1 MEQEGYM
8 VTKKVYVLAVLVGI
22 IAGLGA
28 LFFYVLLQISTQI
41 FLGVTGYIPPGP
53 ANEVSIIEL
62 GIDFPFNPIMLV
74 LIPTIGG
81 LISGILVYT
90 FAPEAE
96 GHGTDAVIEVY
107 HYKSGY
113 IRKQVPIIKTLASA
127 ITIGSGGSA
136 GREGPIAQIGAGFAS
151 YLSYKLNL
159 SEREKEVLLLCGMAA
174 GIGSI
179 FKSPFGGSIFGIE
192 VLYQKDYEADSF
204 VLVIISTFMAYG
216 VFALATG
223 WGVIFRTPLYTFSPY
238 ELPLFAVLGLFAGI
252 LAKAYV
258 LFFYGL
264 RDNFFKKLGIPNHVK
279 PAIGGLMLG
288 ILAYFVPESLASGYG
303 WIQLA
308 MYSKLALNTMLVL
321 IFAKILATS
330 FTISSGGSGG
340 VFAPSLVIG
349 AMLGGV
355 SGILFKDLFP
365 SIVVEPGIFVL
376 VGMACFFA
384 GAAKVPLA
392 AIVMVSEMTGDYNIL
407 APAILAST
415 VSYFI
420 SGSTSI
426 YEKQLM
432 NKAQSP
438 VHIPEYISCLLETF
452 KVEDVASPDITI
464 VSEDITLKELERKFL
479 STKYSSLPVV
489 DKNNNYIGIVSLFDL
504 SSVPITEWD
513 KKTVKDIIKKTA
525 VYVRPDDTLSK
536 AISEMLYNGLPNIPV
551 IDGKDKNKII
561 GKISF
566 NDIVKILYYKSKR

>member
-1 MEQEGYM
+1 
-8 VTKKVYVLAVLVGI
+8 
-22 IAGLGA
+22 
-28 LFFYVLLQISTQI
+28 
-41 FLGVTGYIPPGP
+41 
-53 ANEVSIIEL
+53 
-62 GIDFPFNPIMLV
+62 
-74 LIPTIGG
+74 
-81 LISGILVYT
+81 
-90 FAPEAE
+90 
-96 GHGTDAVIEVY
+96 
-107 HYKSGY
+107 
-113 IRKQVPIIKTLASA
+113 
-127 ITIGSGGSA
+127 
-136 GREGPIAQIGAGFAS
+136 
-151 YLSYKLNL
+151 
-159 SEREKEVLLLCGMAA
+159 
-174 GIGSI
+174 
-179 FKSPFGGSIFGIE
+179 
-192 VLYQKDYEADSF
+192 
-204 VLVIISTFMAYG
+204 
-216 VFALATG
+216 
-223 WGVIFRTPLYTFSPY
+223 
-238 ELPLFAVLGLFAGI
+238 
-252 LAKAYV
+252 
-258 LFFYGL
+258 
-264 RDNFFKKLGIPNHVK
+264 
-279 PAIGGLMLG
+279 MLG

-365 SIVVEPGIFVL
+365 SIVVESGIFVL

-551 IDGKDKNKII
+551 IDGKNENKIM